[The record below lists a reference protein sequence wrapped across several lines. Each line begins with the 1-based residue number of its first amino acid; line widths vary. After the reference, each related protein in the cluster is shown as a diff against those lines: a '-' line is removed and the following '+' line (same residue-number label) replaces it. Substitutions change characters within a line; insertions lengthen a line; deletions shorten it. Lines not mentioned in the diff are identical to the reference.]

1 MEFTVN
7 WIIFSAVAIAVG
19 TSIETRKWS
28 PIFIF
33 ICCVLFSLFS
43 SWHDVLMALTLCSF
57 FRLNGP
63 IQRMQLDSDWIYVN
77 ANRKRSFNFAFILNC
92 FQFRQS
98 NWPKSREFIQNRKK
112 NQIQTRRVDV
122 CATNA
127 KPKWKKLFIF
137 HIMQRRNDWYACNVK
152 CNAITTDTQRH
163 HMRIHHSVQH
173 RLWQWHSHSY
183 SHRYECNL
191 L

>member
-1 MEFTVN
+1 MLC
-7 WIIFSAVAIAVG
+7 IIFV
-19 TSIETRKWS
+19 
-28 PIFIF
+28 IFVVTWRSHGI
-33 ICCVLFSLFS
+33 
-43 SWHDVLMALTLCSF
+43 DALLSF
-57 FRLNGP
+57 FRLNAP

-112 NQIQTRRVDV
+112 KSNTDMTCGCVYAE
-122 CATNA
+122 CET
-127 KPKWKKLFIF
+127 KMKKKIFIF